1 MIQNFMKYILTI
13 SLLTFF
19 ISSALIQQK
28 PKVARSGTSRIIK
41 TKKQAIGNQSLA
53 DSGKIIYETYCLAC
67 HQEDGNGVPGMNPPL
82 SKTDWVLGDSTRL
95 INVILKGLKDA
106 EVNGETYSNEM
117 PSHDF
122 LTDKQIA
129 EVLTFVRKSFGN
141 NASAISVEDV
151 KKQRGK

>member
-1 MIQNFMKYILTI
+1 M
-13 SLLTFF
+13 
-19 ISSALIQQK
+19 IQQK
-28 PKVARSGTSRIIK
+28 PKQAKLKHSKITKI
-41 TKKQAIGNQSLA
+41 KKQSVGNQSLA

-106 EVNGETYSNEM
+106 EINGETYSNEM

-122 LTDKQIA
+122 LTDKQIS
-129 EVLTFVRKSFGN
+129 EVLTYVRKSFGN
-141 NASAISVEDV
+141 KAGAISVEEV

>member
-1 MIQNFMKYILTI
+1 MKYIITI

-19 ISSALIQQK
+19 ISSAMIQQK
-28 PKVARSGTSRIIK
+28 PKQAKLNHSKITKS
-41 TKKQAIGNQSLA
+41 KKQVVKNQLLA

-67 HQEDGNGVPGMNPPL
+67 HQEDGNGVPAMNPPL

-106 EVNGETYSNEM
+106 EINGETYSNEM

-129 EVLTFVRKSFGN
+129 EVLTYVRKNFGN
-141 NASAISVEDV
+141 NAGAISVEDV
-151 KKQRGK
+151 KKQRGTK

>member
-1 MIQNFMKYILTI
+1 MRYILTI

-19 ISSALIQQK
+19 ISSAMIQQK
-28 PKVARSGTSRIIK
+28 PKVARSGTSRTVKINKQTIK
-41 TKKQAIGNQSLA
+41 NQSLA
-53 DSGKIIYETYCLAC
+53 ESGKIIYDTYCLAC

-106 EVNGETYSNEM
+106 EINGETYSNEM

-122 LTDKQIA
+122 LTDKQIS

-141 NASAISVEDV
+141 NAGAISVEEV

>member
-1 MIQNFMKYILTI
+1 M
-13 SLLTFF
+13 
-19 ISSALIQQK
+19 IQQK
-28 PKVARSGTSRIIK
+28 SKQAKLKHYKITKI
-41 TKKQAIGNQSLA
+41 KKQVIKNQSMP

-106 EVNGETYSNEM
+106 EINGEIYSNEM

-129 EVLTFVRKSFGN
+129 EVLTYVRKNFGN
-141 NASAISVEDV
+141 NAGAISVEDV
-151 KKQRGK
+151 KKQRGTK